1 MQNITEIFRTYG
13 PEYIERFEDD
23 MPSGHH
29 KALQAIIQCRTQ
41 VYGMTIYK
49 CQGCGQIHHVF
60 RSCGNRH
67 CPQCQHHKT
76 RQWLEKQLD
85 RQVPCPHFL
94 ITFTV
99 PEELRLFI
107 RSHQKEGYEALF
119 HASSEA
125 LKTLT
130 KDSRF
135 LGTDLPGFTG
145 ILHTWGRQL
154 QFHPHIHYIVPGGGL
169 SKDRSEW
176 LASRADFYV
185 PVKALSPIFRAKFK
199 EHMNKAGLLPHIVA
213 KVWKTDWVVNSQAV
227 GNGSTSL
234 KYLAPY
240 VFKVAISNSRI
251 IKVENRAVTFKYRKH
266 GSARYRSMT
275 LDVMEFI
282 RRFLQHVLPSGFM
295 KVRHFG
301 FMSPSSNLNADDI
314 RQLIMK
320 QTADVLQMPLEKP
333 DSPLGPYC
341 PDCGG
346 KLVFLKS
353 IRPFYRELHDSG

>member
-130 KDSRF
+130 KTLVSS
-135 LGTDLPGFTG
+135 G
-145 ILHTWGRQL
+145 
-154 QFHPHIHYIVPGGGL
+154 
-169 SKDRSEW
+169 
-176 LASRADFYV
+176 
-185 PVKALSPIFRAKFK
+185 PIFPASPASSIPGEGSCSSTPTSITSCPGEDYQRTVP
-199 EHMNKAGLLPHIVA
+199 NGLLQEP
-213 KVWKTDWVVNSQAV
+213 
-227 GNGSTSL
+227 TS
-234 KYLAPY
+234 
-240 VFKVAISNSRI
+240 
-251 IKVENRAVTFKYRKH
+251 
-266 GSARYRSMT
+266 
-275 LDVMEFI
+275 
-282 RRFLQHVLPSGFM
+282 
-295 KVRHFG
+295 
-301 FMSPSSNLNADDI
+301 MSPSRRSHQSSA
-314 RQLIMK
+314 Q
-320 QTADVLQMPLEKP
+320 
-333 DSPLGPYC
+333 SS
-341 PDCGG
+341 
-346 KLVFLKS
+346 KS
-353 IRPFYRELHDSG
+353 I

>member
-1 MQNITEIFRTYG
+1 MQTITDIFRTYG
-13 PEYIERFEDD
+13 PEYIERHGDD
-23 MPSGHH
+23 MPSGHR
-29 KALQAIIQCRTQ
+29 KTIRAMIRCRTQ
-41 VYGMTIYK
+41 FYGMTVYK
-49 CQGCGQIHHVF
+49 CHDCGQVHHIF

-94 ITFTV
+94 ITFTM
-99 PEELRLFI
+99 PQELRYFI
-107 RSHQKEGYEALF
+107 RAHQKAGYEALF

-125 LKTLT
+125 LKSLA
-130 KDSRF
+130 KDVRF

-169 SKDRSEW
+169 SKDRAEW
-176 LASRADFYV
+176 LAARADFYV

-199 EHMNKAGLLPHIVA
+199 EQMNKAGLLPQIEA
-213 KVWKTDWVVNSQAV
+213 KVWETDWIVNSQAV
-227 GNGSTSL
+227 GNGATSL

-251 IKVENRAVTFKYRKH
+251 IKVENRIVTFKYRKH
-266 GSARYRSMT
+266 GSVRYRSVS
-275 LDVMEFI
+275 LDVMEFL

-301 FMSPSSNLNADDI
+301 FMSPSSSLTADGI

-320 QTADVLQMPLEKP
+320 QTTGILQMPAEKP
-333 DSPLGPYC
+333 DPPLGPHC

-346 KLVFLKS
+346 ELVFLKS
-353 IRPFYRELHDSG
+353 IIPFHGERCDSG

>member
-1 MQNITEIFRTYG
+1 MQTITDIFRTYG
-13 PEYIERFEDD
+13 PEYIERYGDG
-23 MPSGHH
+23 MPSNHR
-29 KALQAIIQCRTQ
+29 KTIQAMIRCRTQ
-41 VYGMTIYK
+41 FYGMTVYK
-49 CQGCGQIHHVF
+49 CHDCGQVHHIL

-99 PEELRLFI
+99 PQELRHFI
-107 RSHQKEGYEALF
+107 RAHQKAGYEALF

-125 LKTLT
+125 LKSHA
-130 KDSRF
+130 KDGRF

-169 SKDRSEW
+169 SKDRAEW
-176 LASRADFYV
+176 LAARADFYV

-199 EHMNKAGLLPHIVA
+199 EQMNKAGLLPQIEA
-213 KVWKTDWVVNSQAV
+213 MVWETDWIVNSQAV
-227 GNGSTSL
+227 GSGSTSL

-251 IKVENRAVTFKYRKH
+251 IKVENRTVTFKYRKH
-266 GSARYRSMT
+266 GSVRYRSVS
-275 LDVMEFI
+275 LDVMEFL
-282 RRFLQHVLPSGFM
+282 RRFLQHVLPAGFT

-301 FMSPSSNLNADDI
+301 FMSPSSSLTADGI

-320 QTADVLQMPLEKP
+320 QTTDIPQLPVEKP
-333 DSPLGPYC
+333 DHPPGPHC

-346 KLVFLKS
+346 ELVFLKS
-353 IRPFYRELHDSG
+353 IIPFHGERSDSG

>member
-1 MQNITEIFRTYG
+1 MQTITEIFRTYG
-13 PEYIERFEDD
+13 PEYIELYGND
-23 MPSGHH
+23 MPSGHQ
-29 KALQAIIQCRTQ
+29 KTIQAIIQCRTQ
-41 VYGMTIYK
+41 IYGMTIYQ
-49 CQGCGQIHHVF
+49 CPDCGQIHHIF

-99 PEELRLFI
+99 PQELRHFI
-107 RSHQKEGYEALF
+107 RAHQKTGYEALF

-125 LKTLT
+125 LKALA
-130 KDSRF
+130 KDPRF
-135 LGTDLPGFTG
+135 LGTDSPGFTG

-154 QFHPHIHYIVPGGGL
+154 QYHPHIHYIVPGGGL

-176 LASRADFYV
+176 LASRNDFYV

-199 EHMNKAGLLPHIVA
+199 EQMNKAGLLPQIEA
-213 KVWKTDWVVNSQAV
+213 KVWETDWIVNSQAV
-227 GNGSTSL
+227 GNGASSL

-251 IKVENRAVTFKYRKH
+251 IKVENRTVTFKYRKH
-266 GSARYRSMT
+266 GSSRCRST
-275 LDVMEFI
+275 SLDVMEFI
-282 RRFLQHVLPSGFM
+282 RRFLQHSLPSGFM

-301 FMSPSSNLNADDI
+301 FMNPRCSLSADDI
-314 RQLIMK
+314 RHLILK
-320 QTADVLQMPLEKP
+320 QTGDIPTPQTAKP
-333 DSPLGPYC
+333 EAPLGPYC

-346 KLVFLKS
+346 MLIFLKS
-353 IRPFYRELHDSG
+353 ILPLRREVHDPG